1 MRKIHWLVA
10 AVAAIFTLLLPGCS
24 STEKSANKPVAVNPY
39 SAGDLD
45 VDATFTVFHLHS
57 DSSRLFIRLNTKN
70 LLYNRAGTE
79 EFSAKVQV
87 KISPAATNQGAN
99 FSPELKTIQAT
110 DYDNEK
116 LPKTIVLSTTI
127 KLPAGNDYKLN
138 IEIIDANRKRST
150 NKMYIVEKSSP
161 HKRQNFIAA
170 YDDLRN
176 PFFNDR
182 ITAGSRVIL
191 GTNAAP
197 DGKVYVSYFKRTFAL
212 PPPPFVLYEQKPFDY
227 QPDFRFTLDLDEN
240 NHCSFMTE
248 KEGFYHVQNDTLQ
261 QEGYTLFVS
270 EPEFPA
276 VTTVQNMLEPFRFL
290 VSSKEFKSVSEATDV
305 KLALEKQWIE
315 WSGDKERA
323 RKSIKLFYSR
333 VEDANIYFSSHTDGW
348 KSDRGLIFVIYG
360 KPNKV
365 YRTTISESWI
375 YGEENNP
382 LSITFNFVKV
392 INPFT
397 VNDYRLTRED
407 YYRPSWYRAIEAWRN
422 GRVL

>member
-1 MRKIHWLVA
+1 MRKQIWHISATA
-10 AVAAIFTLLLPGCS
+10 AFIALLLASCS
-24 STEKSANKPVAVNPY
+24 STEKSTNKPVAVNPY

-45 VDATFTVFHLHS
+45 VDAAFTIFHLHS
-57 DSSRLFIRLNTKN
+57 DSSRLFVRLNTKN
-70 LLYNRAGTE
+70 LLYNRAGTD
-79 EFSAKVQV
+79 EFSAKVQI
-87 KISPAATNQGAN
+87 KISPVATNQGAN
-99 FSPELKTIQAT
+99 FNAEMKTIQAM
-110 DYDNEK
+110 DYDNNKE
-116 LPKTIVLSTTI
+116 PKTMVLSTSI
-127 KLPAGNDYKLN
+127 RLPAGNDYKLN

-150 NKMYIVEKSSP
+150 NKVCVVEKSSP
-161 HKRQNFIAA
+161 NKRQNFIAA
-170 YDDLRN
+170 SDDLRN

-182 ITAGSRVIL
+182 IAAGSRAIV

-197 DGKVYVSYFKRTFAL
+197 KGQVYVSYYKRIFPL
-212 PPPPFVLYEQKPFDY
+212 PPPPFVLHEQKPFDY
-227 QPDFRFTLDLDEN
+227 KPDFRFTLDLDEN
-240 NHCSFMTE
+240 NRCSFITE

-305 KLALEKQWIE
+305 KLAVEKQWIE

-365 YRTTISESWI
+365 YRTAISESWI

-397 VNDYRLTRED
+397 LNDYRLTRED